1 MEYLMNLDEK
11 LLLLI
16 QETMRSVQ
24 LTPIFTAITRLG
36 DNGFIWILLSLC
48 LLIPKKTRKIGI
60 MSFLALG
67 SSFVVNNL
75 ILKNV
80 IRRVRP
86 YDVIHGLSALIEKQ
100 HDFSFPSGHT
110 ASSFAAAIILY
121 QKLPKKYGCA
131 AILLAILI
139 AFSRLYLGVHY
150 PSDVIVGAISG
161 SCIGLIVSCIVD
173 AKSKRPMLK

>member
-1 MEYLMNLDEK
+1 MDLDAK

-24 LTPIFTAITRLG
+24 LTSIFTAITRLG
-36 DNGFIWILLSLC
+36 DNGLIWVVLSLC
-48 LLIPKKTRKIGI
+48 FLLSKRTRSIGI
-60 MSFLALG
+60 MSFLSLG
-67 SSFVVNNL
+67 GSFLVNNL
-75 ILKNV
+75 MLKNF

-86 YDVIHGLSALIEKQ
+86 YEVISGLTALIEKQ

-110 ASSFAAAIILY
+110 ASSFAVAIILY
-121 QKLPKKYGCA
+121 QELPKKYGCI

-161 SCIGLIVSCIVD
+161 SCIGMLVRCGFY
-173 AKSKRPMLK
+173 AQSKRHI